1 MLKELI
7 LNYGYEELKCYDV
20 KQEQKK
26 KAQNQT
32 VIHERCWRIGTVFVV
47 SGFLN
52 YFNYFMFYLI
62 VYFFLIL
69 NYSCYFYFDP

>member
-1 MLKELI
+1 M
-7 LNYGYEELKCYDV
+7 
-20 KQEQKK
+20 
-26 KAQNQT
+26 
-32 VIHERCWRIGTVFVV
+32 HERCWRIGIVFVV

-69 NYSCYFYFDP
+69 NYSGYFYFNKIIKERCGKFRKNIQQRQPTEFFSLETE